1 MADNDTKAER
11 VNPATVF
18 AGADRGPRPA
28 GPAVSPA
35 PAASSAM
42 EHEVRMHPA
51 SPGGMPPLA
60 AFLSDGDAHRL
71 RDLLAFAMAVE
82 AGRPIAPNA
91 IDGLRRD
98 ADAALEGYAFR
109 SLHNRVEEIRLAA
122 VQEHIG
128 RLRAPP
134 GFLTL
139 VVANITAL
147 VLLAGGAVLAWRYHG
162 PALLAWLG
170 A

>member
-1 MADNDTKAER
+1 MADNDTSAER
-11 VNPATVF
+11 VTSA
-18 AGADRGPRPA
+18 PA
-28 GPAVSPA
+28 GTAGDRAARSPRQTPAEDTSM
-35 PAASSAM
+35 S
-42 EHEVRMHPA
+42 
-51 SPGGMPPLA
+51 PPLPP
-60 AFLSDGDAHRL
+60 LSGFQTPGDAHRL